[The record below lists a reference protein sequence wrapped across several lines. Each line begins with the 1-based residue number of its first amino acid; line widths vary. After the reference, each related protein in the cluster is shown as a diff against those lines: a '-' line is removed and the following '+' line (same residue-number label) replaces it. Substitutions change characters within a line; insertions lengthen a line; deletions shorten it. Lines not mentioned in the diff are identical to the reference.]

1 MLPIELE
8 PEISSMQSQLDV
20 MKEQFD
26 DALRHDVQLSD
37 AKKLFHEIRILQA
50 RLDELTSKNSSN
62 S

>member
-1 MLPIELE
+1 
-8 PEISSMQSQLDV
+8 

-26 DALRHDVQLSD
+26 DALRNDVQLSD

-50 RLDELTSKNSSN
+50 RLDELTSKNPSN